1 MSEADTSEADMGNR
15 DRYTE
20 RRQDG
25 ARAAA
30 ASGNFAEWSVPWSDL
45 MMIMFVVF
53 AVLFIYSST
62 HKELKDPP
70 PPPQQPQQKVA
81 ETKAPTDPM
90 QAFLGQLEAPVTP
103 GRDGQ
108 EAVPARETY
117 YQSDNLG
124 IKVVRETDRQV
135 RVFLRGDLFFS
146 PGGDHL
152 SGASAPYLARISE
165 ILRVS
170 TGAILVVGHAA
181 EGEAATP
188 AESLGLSAR
197 RAASVA
203 EYFIRTAKL
212 DPSRFMITG
221 RGAFQPEA
229 PATDKDASKRN
240 RRVEVLVLTDI

>member
-1 MSEADTSEADMGNR
+1 MGNQ
-15 DRYTE
+15 DRYGE
-20 RRQDG
+20 RRREG
-25 ARAAA
+25 ARVAA

-62 HKELKDPP
+62 HKELKDQPA
-70 PPPQQPQQKVA
+70 PPQAKVA

-90 QAFLGQLEAPVTP
+90 QAFLGQLNDPVTP
-103 GRDGQ
+103 GQGFQ
-108 EAVPARETY
+108 NTAEGGRETY

-135 RVFLRGDLFFS
+135 RVFLRGDLFFT

-152 SGASAPYLARISE
+152 SGASAPYLARIAE

-170 TGAILVVGHAA
+170 TGAVLVVGHAA
-181 EGEAATP
+181 DGEAKTP

-203 EYFIRTAKL
+203 EYFIRTANL
-212 DPSRFMITG
+212 DPSRFLITG

-229 PATDKDASKRN
+229 PATDADAQRRN